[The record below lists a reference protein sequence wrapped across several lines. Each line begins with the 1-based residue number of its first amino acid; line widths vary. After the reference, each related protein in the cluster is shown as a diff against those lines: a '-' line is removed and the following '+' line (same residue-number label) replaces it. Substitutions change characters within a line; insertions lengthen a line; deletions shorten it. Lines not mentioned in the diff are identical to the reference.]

1 MFTRF
6 RSDVAIVAIIVMA
19 ACLPCVAIGAPVAVK
34 DFDKATWTQ
43 MTTLLPKPCVVV
55 FTTTDCSFCPAVIDA
70 LARELRQKGKA
81 RTGLFVVVMDGAG
94 QADALLANAHYRRA
108 DGLYAFSGQDLAL
121 RYSVN
126 PEWRGLTPYV
136 AMLPRN
142 GTPRF
147 VTGQPS
153 PAEINSLLAAQ

>member
-6 RSDVAIVAIIVMA
+6 RSDAATIVMA
-19 ACLPCVAIGAPVAVK
+19 ACLPCVTIGAPNVVK
-34 DFDKATWTQ
+34 DFDKSTWTRI
-43 MTTLLPKPCVVV
+43 TTSLPKPSAVV

-70 LARELRQKGKA
+70 LARDLQPKGKSRA
-81 RTGLFVVVMDGAG
+81 SLFVVVMDGAG

-108 DGLYAFSGQDLAL
+108 DGLYAFNGQDLVL

-136 AMLPRN
+136 ALIPRK
-142 GTPRF
+142 GAPRF
-147 VTGQPS
+147 VTGQPL
-153 PAEINSLLAAQ
+153 PADIDTLLAAQ

>member
-6 RSDVAIVAIIVMA
+6 RSDVTAIVMA
-19 ACLPCVAIGAPVAVK
+19 ACLPCVSIGAPNIVK

-43 MTTLLPKPCVVV
+43 MTTSLPKPSVVV

-70 LARELRQKGKA
+70 LARDLRQKGKTRA
-81 RTGLFVVVMDGAG
+81 NLLVVVMDGAG
-94 QADALLANAHYRRA
+94 QADALLANDHYRRA
-108 DGLYAFSGQDLAL
+108 DSLYAFSGQDLAL

-136 AMLPRN
+136 ALLPRK
-142 GTPRF
+142 GAPRF

-153 PAEINSLLAAQ
+153 PAEINSLFAAQ